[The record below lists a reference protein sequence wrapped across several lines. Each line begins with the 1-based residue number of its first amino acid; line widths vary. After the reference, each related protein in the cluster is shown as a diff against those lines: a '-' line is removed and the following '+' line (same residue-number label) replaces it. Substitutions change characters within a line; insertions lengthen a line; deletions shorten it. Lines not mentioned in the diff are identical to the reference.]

1 MKQRNIKHEKRLKK
15 LVLTCLLLAVVLTVG
30 TYAWF
35 IGMQTVSVEAFE
47 VKIAAVDDLALSLD
61 GTANSWSTA
70 LDIKE
75 STLEANAYAKTTYSW
90 TGLKPVST
98 VGAISDTTSKLVM
111 YDKGSLTATDGGYR
125 LMSALV
131 NNKAAT
137 VDESGKVTA
146 INEEDGYV
154 AFDLFIKNMSGDA
167 YYADITDPSNEE
179 AIYLDVASQVTAG
192 DTGNTT
198 AGVENSV
205 RVAFAQ
211 IGRVKSDAAAG
222 LIQGISCAKGVAGVT
237 PICSDRYAAIW
248 EPNDTDHNDNAITWF
263 TTTCKNRN
271 SETGAY
277 TSTPCTPIEDEKAYT
292 AYAVSGVIDH
302 TAGVDVYDGMNGY
315 TGTTADAAA
324 PNKLVAIDTFTDT
337 EKALKGMARP
347 SIFTLAPNSVT
358 KVRVYIYLEGQDVD
372 NYDFASLGYSI
383 KVNFGFT
390 KERFTDDEM
399 GVDAEA
405 AQAQNNAVAEAE
417 KNAEG
422 GEEAQG

>member
-61 GTANSWSTA
+61 GTSTSWSSA
-70 LDIKE
+70 LDVTEDSLKE
-75 STLEANAYAKTTYSW
+75 NAYAKTTYSW

-98 VGAISDTTSKLVM
+98 IGAISDTTSKLVM
-111 YDKGSLTATDGGYR
+111 YDKGSLTASDGGYR
-125 LMSALV
+125 LMAALV

-137 VDESGKVTA
+137 VDGSGNVTA

-192 DTGNTT
+192 DSGNTT

-211 IGRVKSDAAAG
+211 IGRVKSDAEAS
-222 LIQGISCAKGVAGVT
+222 LIQQISCAAGVSGVT
-237 PICSDRYAAIW
+237 PICSNRYAAIW
-248 EPNDTDHNDNAITWF
+248 EPNDKVHNENAITWF
-263 TTTCKNRN
+263 TTTCKNRD

-277 TSTPCTPIEDEKAYT
+277 TTTPCTAITDDKAYDT
-292 AYAVSGVIDH
+292 YAVSGVIDH
-302 TAGVDVYDGMNGY
+302 TAGVDVYDGLNGY
-315 TGTTADAAA
+315 EGTTSSEPAK
-324 PNKLVAIDTFTDT
+324 NKLMAQDTFTDS
-337 EKALKGMARP
+337 EKDLTGMSRP
-347 SIFTLAPNSVT
+347 EIFTLAPNSVT

-390 KERFTDDEM
+390 KERFTDTEM
-399 GVDAEA
+399 GVDADAAEA
-405 AQAQNNAVAEAE
+405 ANQAAE
-417 KNAEG
+417 NAENKT
-422 GEEAQG
+422 EETEVTEG